1 MKVSVIYM
9 FLVFVL
15 KSFGSFSQSQ
25 DFKGVFYV
33 KNYVNQKGVE
43 NPEVKDI
50 FFKSTKGTFIIKD
63 CEGKISNKESIH
75 LKKAI
80 LRANLQVGQ
89 IDVCDAND
97 QSQSRVGKHLV
108 PLEVIIEN
116 QFQFYYQDGSGNTFK
131 LYGDTLSYTPV
142 TKEMSS
148 SGIYSGGTKKSVVLS
163 ENNRILIIRNF
174 RRTIHAS
181 PLSPCEG
188 IREKGKIAVSYA
200 QIGEEREY
208 CGAETKRWRR
218 FKKKL
223 NTLLNQ

>member
-1 MKVSVIYM
+1 MKVSVFHM
-9 FLVFVL
+9 FLVLVL
-15 KSFGSFSQSQ
+15 NSFCYFAQPQ
-25 DFKGVFYV
+25 DLKGVFYV
-33 KNYVNQKGVE
+33 KNYINRKGVE

-50 FFKSTKGTFIIKD
+50 FFKSSKGTFIIKD
-63 CEGKISNKESIH
+63 CEEKISNKESIH

-80 LRANLQVGQ
+80 LRANLKVGQ
-89 IDVCDAND
+89 IDVCDANG
-97 QSQSRVGKHLV
+97 QYQSRVGKYLV

-116 QFQFYYQDGSGNTFK
+116 QFQFYYHEGSGNTFK
-131 LYGDTLSYTPV
+131 LNGYTLSYTPV

-148 SGIYSGGTKKSVVLS
+148 SGMYSGGTKKSVVLS

-200 QIGEEREY
+200 QLGEEREY
-208 CGAETKRWRR
+208 CGVETKRWQR